1 MADQISD
8 SELQNPATEPSP
20 VKTSAVARWPKS
32 AWIALGTVSLLLVI
46 ALTVMTTLL
55 LTVGGSGSQDS
66 PEVAV
71 KSPEVVTQVPTPTL
85 PPVSEVPVETGP
97 TLIPLGLPIASPNY
111 SLVIDSVEIL
121 DQIDT
126 VSGVPIVAPAGTK
139 LVLVRSTI
147 SITGNAQDLTCG
159 SSIFMQARDSEGAE
173 MAHVFEGPEIPGN
186 PPCNYKTSAGE
197 TTTWNFAF
205 KMGADRSPGIL
216 EVTDTNVDGQY
227 NWGEML
233 VAALS

>member
-1 MADQISD
+1 MTFSPSEPPQHQETGNAPAND
-8 SELQNPATEPSP
+8 SGP
-20 VKTSAVARWPKS
+20 ARWPKS
-32 AWIALGTVSLLLVI
+32 AWITIGAIGLVLVI
-46 ALTVMTTLL
+46 ALSVTTTLL
-55 LTVGGSGSQDS
+55 LTGGKGDREAVVSSGAAANK
-66 PEVAV
+66 PEPAQAPVPA
-71 KSPEVVTQVPTPTL
+71 PTPEAL
-85 PPVSEVPVETGP
+85 PQAGP
-97 TLIPLGLPIASPNY
+97 TLIPLGSPIVSPNY

-139 LVLVRSTI
+139 LVLVHSTI

-159 SSIFMQARDSEGAE
+159 SSIFMQARDSQGAE

-186 PPCNYKTSAGE
+186 PACNYKTSAGE
-197 TTTWNFAF
+197 TTSWNFAF
-205 KMGADRSPGIL
+205 KMGADRTPIRL

-227 NWGEML
+227 NWGETL